1 MDGIKVD
8 DQLFE
13 IVPDEA
19 RLAAEYIHKVWV
31 AAGRPNM
38 LEGESAW
45 KVMDSLMQIW
55 GACFPQELQDFKAS
69 LQDSQSIERSVHD
82 ANKQDGGYFPIS
94 YPMRLMQFMKVY
106 FPNERFQDH
115 KLILKIIRRY
125 PLLKV
130 TKHNL

>member
-1 MDGIKVD
+1 MDIKVD

-19 RLAAEYIHKVWV
+19 RLAAEFIHKVWV
-31 AAGRPNM
+31 KSGRPNR

-55 GACFPQELQDFKAS
+55 GACFPYELQDFKRTIQEDQS
-69 LQDSQSIERSVHD
+69 LERSVHE
-82 ANKQDGGYFPIS
+82 ANKSDGGYFPIS

-106 FPNERFQDH
+106 FPNEKFQDH

>member
-1 MDGIKVD
+1 MDIKVD

-31 AAGRPNM
+31 KSGKPNR

-45 KVMDSLMQIW
+45 KVMDSLFQIW
-55 GACFPQELQDFKAS
+55 AACFPQEFLDFKRVI
-69 LQDSQSIERSVHD
+69 QDDQSIERSVHE
-82 ANKQDGGYFPIS
+82 ANKKDGGYFPIS

-106 FPNERFQDH
+106 FKDERFQDH
-115 KLILKIIRRY
+115 KLILKIIKRY